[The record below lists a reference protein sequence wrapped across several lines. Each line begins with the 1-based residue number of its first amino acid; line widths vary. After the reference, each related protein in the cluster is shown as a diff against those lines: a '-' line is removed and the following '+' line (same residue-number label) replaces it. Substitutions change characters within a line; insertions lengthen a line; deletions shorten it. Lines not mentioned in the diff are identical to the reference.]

1 MLESDVRQR
10 LTRIGK
16 PVDGRSIEAK
26 SDDGVPDWNCVTG
39 WIEIKKIDGWPT
51 REHTRLRIPHPKR
64 VKKQAIWAL
73 RRWRA
78 GGKAH
83 LLLVVGEA
91 WLILDA
97 PTFFDLAMNGLTR
110 SELEDRAVRHWSRLD
125 EAEMLDFLEE
135 VRTP

>member
-26 SDDGVPDWNCVTG
+26 SDDGVPDWNYVNG
-39 WIEIKKIDGWPT
+39 WIELKLVARWPV
-51 REHTRLRIPHPKR
+51 RGGPLRLPHPAR
-64 VKKQAIWAL
+64 VKRQAIWAL

-83 LLLVVGEA
+83 LLLVVGEE
-91 WLILDA
+91 WLVLDA
-97 PTFFDLAMNGLTR
+97 PTFFDLALHGSTR
-110 SELEDRAVRHWSRLD
+110 EHLLARAVRHWPRLD
-125 EAEMLDFLEE
+125 EGEMLDFLQE